1 MHAIV
6 WAFEKVG
13 LQSIAIE
20 IKTFSKAHKP

>member
-6 WAFEKVG
+6 WAFVKVG

-20 IKTFSKAHKP
+20 IETFSKAHKP